1 MLKPNWG
8 TADESEC
15 RSKQPPKGISYLDV
29 VYVIS
34 PVSLSAMQ
42 SDGSVAVASVLSS
55 YLSVNTNSVDVW
67 KIKDVTDT
75 YQSEEM
81 GTKEKMAVW
90 VRVTVNDDVA
100 SNVLVALGASISR
113 LVSDLA
119 TYYTSIFTSDLSI
132 AFMKEPELSQ
142 YKGRGG
148 VSAGLVVVLVIV
160 VLIVAA
166 IAAFYIWTRMKNK
179 GKKNG
184 AKRLAR
190 AGAKGGKNSK
200 NVRV

>member
-1 MLKPNWG
+1 M
-8 TADESEC
+8 
-15 RSKQPPKGISYLDV
+15 
-29 VYVIS
+29 
-34 PVSLSAMQ
+34 
-42 SDGSVAVASVLSS
+42 
-55 YLSVNTNSVDVW
+55 
-67 KIKDVTDT
+67 TDT

-142 YKGRGG
+142 YKGR
-148 VSAGLVVVLVIV
+148 AEFL
-160 VLIVAA
+160 
-166 IAAFYIWTRMKNK
+166 
-179 GKKNG
+179 
-184 AKRLAR
+184 
-190 AGAKGGKNSK
+190 
-200 NVRV
+200 RVWLLCL

>member
-1 MLKPNWG
+1 M
-8 TADESEC
+8 
-15 RSKQPPKGISYLDV
+15 
-29 VYVIS
+29 S
-34 PVSLSAMQ
+34 PQTCWS
-42 SDGSVAVASVLSS
+42 
-55 YLSVNTNSVDVW
+55 
-67 KIKDVTDT
+67 
-75 YQSEEM
+75 
-81 GTKEKMAVW
+81 
-90 VRVTVNDDVA
+90 
-100 SNVLVALGASISR
+100 SISR

-190 AGAKGGKNSK
+190 FVKSRNLVVQFSTHWISPPPIRLDRIDSTHLSKHVSTIRFPVLEINDKHVFLHSSIFHFKTFESCINITGSCLTHDLGQKNTDFSEHPLML
-200 NVRV
+200 